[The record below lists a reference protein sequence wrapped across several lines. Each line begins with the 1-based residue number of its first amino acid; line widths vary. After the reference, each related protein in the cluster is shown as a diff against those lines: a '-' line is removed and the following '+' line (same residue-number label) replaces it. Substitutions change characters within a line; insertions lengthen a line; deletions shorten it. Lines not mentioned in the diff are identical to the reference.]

1 MGPKDI
7 EELTIELLAREA
19 KCSPGMMREQLE
31 EAGDDLPI
39 DSILL
44 VEVVARVEEQC
55 GVRLPTTLETV
66 WNLRS
71 VRDFSVMVWGLV
83 RAGQARQAG
92 ESA

>member
-83 RAGQARQAG
+83 QARQARQAG